1 MTDDLDIAQML
12 RLKDSQLDG
21 EWICLF
27 HVERKNLSIV
37 Q

>member
-1 MTDDLDIAQML
+1 ML

-37 Q
+37 QW